1 MFDANFLNQN
11 ILYTGP
17 SLFQLPKRAH
27 LASHHSLL
35 NHHRHFERVGPDY
48 RNGDS
53 VSFLDIKHTFGL
65 NHIRVGK
72 WVSRTE
78 SALAANLI
86 FDSLADLANI
96 LRVPPE
102 LIGLRGG
109 LRFAFGHGGS
119 KGVQAHYSP
128 AYRELALAKNAGAGA
143 LAHEF
148 WHAFDHYI
156 ADKMFIDERLLDP
169 YSSGASSSRARS
181 GSSIIN
187 PFSCASDLWLADK
200 PLVVHPLNQQ
210 LSKLFEI
217 TFLTNISPDPQTALP
232 HDYVRRSIALDKLQ
246 NSQYFS
252 KPTEMMAR
260 AFEAS
265 IEMYS
270 QTHAEISN
278 PYLVNS
284 TINSP
289 LAKHGAYPDAEHC
302 AEIYQA
308 LMAYFEPLGIAFD
321 KQSG

>member
-1 MFDANFLNQN
+1 M
-11 ILYTGP
+11 
-17 SLFQLPKRAH
+17 
-27 LASHHSLL
+27 ASYYSLL
-35 NHHRHFERVGPDY
+35 NHHSHFERTGPDY

-72 WVSRTE
+72 WVNRAE

-102 LIGLRGG
+102 LIGLRGS
-109 LRFAFGHGGS
+109 LRFSFGYGGE

-156 ADKMFIDERLLDP
+156 ADKMFIDEQLLDP
-169 YSSGASSSRARS
+169 YLSNDSLSNMRANTS
-181 GSSIIN
+181 LPP
-187 PFSCASDLWLADK
+187 PFYCASDLWLANSA
-200 PLVVHPLNQQ
+200 LVAHPLNQQ

-217 TFLTNISPDPQTALP
+217 IFLTNISSDPKTALP

-270 QTHAEISN
+270 QINAGISN

-289 LAKHGAYPDAEHC
+289 LAKHGAYPDALHC
-302 AEIYQA
+302 ADIYQA

-321 KQSG
+321 KQSGSR

>member
-1 MFDANFLNQN
+1 M
-11 ILYTGP
+11 
-17 SLFQLPKRAH
+17 
-27 LASHHSLL
+27 ASHHSLL
-35 NHHRHFERVGPDY
+35 NHQRHFERIGPDY

-65 NHIRVGK
+65 QHIIVGK
-72 WVSRTE
+72 WVNREE

-96 LRVPPE
+96 LCVPPE
-102 LIGLRGG
+102 LIGLRGS
-109 LRFAFGHGGS
+109 LRFAFGHGGQ

-128 AYRELALAKNAGAGA
+128 AYRELALAKNAGAGS

-156 ADKMFIDERLLDP
+156 ADKMFVDDSLLSQDEYMSPANR
-169 YSSGASSSRARS
+169 YA
-181 GSSIIN
+181 
-187 PFSCASDLWLADK
+187 CATDHWLADK
-200 PLVVHPLNQQ
+200 ALVAHPLNQQ

-217 TFLTNISPDPQTALP
+217 TFLNTNGQEP
-232 HDYVRRSIALDKLQ
+232 HEYVRRSIALDKLQ
-246 NSQYFS
+246 ACHYFA

-270 QTHAEISN
+270 QANAEISN

-289 LAKHGAYPDAEHC
+289 LAKHGAYPDTQHRR
-302 AEIYQA
+302 EIYQA
-308 LMAYFEPLGIAFD
+308 LLAYFEPLGLAFD
-321 KQSG
+321 KHNRDSQQALNV

>member
-1 MFDANFLNQN
+1 MA
-11 ILYTGP
+11 T
-17 SLFQLPKRAH
+17 R
-27 LASHHSLL
+27 HSLL
-35 NHHRHFERVGPDY
+35 HHQHHFERIGPDY
-48 RNGDS
+48 RQGES

-65 NHIRVGK
+65 QHIRVGK
-72 WVSRTE
+72 WVNRTE

-86 FDSLADLANI
+86 FDALADLANI

-102 LIGLRGG
+102 LIGLRGS
-109 LRFAFGHGGS
+109 LRFAFGHGGQ

-156 ADKMFIDERLLDP
+156 ADKMYHNDSLLDP
-169 YSSGASSSRARS
+169 YHLNHYA
-181 GSSIIN
+181 
-187 PFSCASDLWLADK
+187 CASDHWLADK
-200 PLVVHPLNQQ
+200 PLVNHPLNQQ
-210 LSKLFEI
+210 LSKLFEV
-217 TFLTNISPDPQTALP
+217 TLLSNNSQHPS
-232 HDYVRRSIALDKLQ
+232 DYVRRAIALDKQQQSL
-246 NSQYFS
+246 YFA

-270 QTHAEISN
+270 QTHAAIAN

-289 LAKHGAYPDAEHC
+289 LAKLGAYPDATHC
-302 AEIYQA
+302 AAIYQA
-308 LMAYFEPLGIAFD
+308 IMAYFEPLGRAFD
-321 KQSG
+321 KQGR

>member
-1 MFDANFLNQN
+1 
-11 ILYTGP
+11 
-17 SLFQLPKRAH
+17 

-35 NHHRHFERVGPDY
+35 NHQRHFERIGPDY

-65 NHIRVGK
+65 QHIRVGK
-72 WVSRTE
+72 WVNREE

-96 LRVPPE
+96 LGVPPE
-102 LIGLRGG
+102 LIGLRGS
-109 LRFAFGHGGS
+109 LRFAFGHGGQ

-128 AYRELALAKNAGAGA
+128 AYRELALAKNAGAGS

-156 ADKMFIDERLLDP
+156 ADKMFINDSLLSTDA
-169 YSSGASSSRARS
+169 YMSGASRYA
-181 GSSIIN
+181 
-187 PFSCASDLWLADK
+187 CATDHWLADK
-200 PLVVHPLNQQ
+200 SIVAHPLNQQ

-217 TFLTNISPDPQTALP
+217 TFLNANGQEPHTSIP
-232 HDYVRRSIALDKLQ
+232 HDYVRRAIALDKLQ
-246 NSQYFS
+246 GCHYFA

-260 AFEAS
+260 AFES
-265 IEMYS
+265 CIEMYS
-270 QTHAEISN
+270 QNYAEISN

-289 LAKHGAYPDAEHC
+289 LAKHGAYPDAQHC
-302 AEIYQA
+302 REIYQT
-308 LMAYFEPLGIAFD
+308 LLAYFEPLGIAFD
-321 KQSG
+321 KQNGQK

>member
-1 MFDANFLNQN
+1 MLFLFY
-11 ILYTGP
+11 LEVC
-17 SLFQLPKRAH
+17 

-35 NHHRHFERVGPDY
+35 NHQRHFERIGPDY

-65 NHIRVGK
+65 QHIRVGK
-72 WVSRTE
+72 WVNREE

-96 LRVPPE
+96 LGVPPE
-102 LIGLRGG
+102 LIGLRGS
-109 LRFAFGHGGS
+109 LRFAFGHGGQ

-156 ADKMFIDERLLDP
+156 ADKMFIDDSLLSPDA
-169 YSSGASSSRARS
+169 YMSAANRYA
-181 GSSIIN
+181 
-187 PFSCASDLWLADK
+187 CATDHWLADK
-200 PLVVHPLNQQ
+200 SLIAHPLNQQ
-210 LSKLFEI
+210 LSKLFQI
-217 TFLTNISPDPQTALP
+217 TFLNASSQESHGALLDASLPDVSSSHASLP
-232 HDYVRRSIALDKLQ
+232 HEYVRRSIALDKLQ
-246 NSQYFS
+246 RSQYFA

-270 QTHAEISN
+270 QANADIAN

-289 LAKHGAYPDAEHC
+289 LAKHGAYPDAQHC

-308 LMAYFEPLGIAFD
+308 LLAYFEPLGIAFD
-321 KQSG
+321 KQNG

>member
-1 MFDANFLNQN
+1 M
-11 ILYTGP
+11 
-17 SLFQLPKRAH
+17 
-27 LASHHSLL
+27 ASHHSLL
-35 NHHRHFERVGPDY
+35 NHQRYFERIGPDY
-48 RNGDS
+48 RNGS
-53 VSFLDIKHTFGL
+53 SMSFLDIKDTFGL
-65 NHIRVGK
+65 RHIRVGK
-72 WVSRTE
+72 WVNREE

-86 FDSLADLANI
+86 FDSMADLANI

-102 LIGLRGG
+102 LIGLRGS
-109 LRFAFGHGGS
+109 LRFAFGSGGQ

-128 AYRELALAKNAGAGA
+128 AYKELALAKNAGAGA

-156 ADKMFIDERLLDP
+156 ADKMFIDDSLLSPDG
-169 YSSGASSSRARS
+169 YMSTANRFA
-181 GSSIIN
+181 
-187 PFSCASDLWLADK
+187 CATDHWLADK
-200 PLVVHPLNQQ
+200 TLVDHPLNQQ
-210 LSKLFEI
+210 LSKLFEV
-217 TFLTNISPDPQTALP
+217 TFLSANGQEP

-246 NSQYFS
+246 NSQYFA

-270 QTHAEISN
+270 ETHADIAN

-289 LAKHGAYPDAEHC
+289 LSKHGAYPDAKHG

-321 KQSG
+321 KQTNG

>member
-1 MFDANFLNQN
+1 M
-11 ILYTGP
+11 
-17 SLFQLPKRAH
+17 
-27 LASHHSLL
+27 ASHHSLL
-35 NHHRHFERVGPDY
+35 NHQRHFERIGPDY

-65 NHIRVGK
+65 KHIRVGK
-72 WVSRTE
+72 WVNREE

-96 LRVPPE
+96 LGVPPE
-102 LIGLRGG
+102 LIGLRGS
-109 LRFAFGHGGS
+109 LRFAFGHGGQ

-128 AYRELALAKNAGAGA
+128 AYRELALAKNAGAGS

-156 ADKMFIDERLLDP
+156 ADKMFIDDSLLSLDEYISP
-169 YSSGASSSRARS
+169 DAYMSPTSRYA
-181 GSSIIN
+181 
-187 PFSCASDLWLADK
+187 CATHHWLADK
-200 PLVVHPLNQQ
+200 SIVAHPLNQQ
-210 LSKLFEI
+210 LSQLFKV
-217 TFLTNISPDPQTALP
+217 TFLNANGQEP

-246 NSQYFS
+246 GCHYFA

-260 AFEAS
+260 AFES
-265 IEMYS
+265 CIERYS
-270 QTHAEISN
+270 QDYAEISN

-302 AEIYQA
+302 REIYQT
-308 LMAYFEPLGIAFD
+308 LLAYFEPLGIAFD
-321 KQSG
+321 KQNAPK